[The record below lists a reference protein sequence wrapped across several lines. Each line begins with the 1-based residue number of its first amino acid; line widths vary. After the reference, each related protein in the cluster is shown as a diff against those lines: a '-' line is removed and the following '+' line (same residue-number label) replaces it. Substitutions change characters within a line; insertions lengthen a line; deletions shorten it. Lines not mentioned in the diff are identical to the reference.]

1 MMGKTIFTIAFVA
14 ALSVSSGCSDHS
26 NVTAEGMGE
35 LLEKCPAGAQIT
47 LMLGFNDAYVT
58 CSYTQE
64 EEGE

>member
-1 MMGKTIFTIAFVA
+1 MDKSIFTIAFVA
-14 ALSVSSGCSDHS
+14 VLSVSSGCSDHS
-26 NVTAEGMGE
+26 NVIAEGMTE

-64 EEGE
+64 TDRE